1 MAERNGKTRPFT
13 AVNYSAAKLAREKQR
28 REYEQQKKEKLIFA
42 LFVVIILVMI
52 LFAIL
57 IFRKVLGNDEPVLM
71 DNDTEIGTQAP
82 EETQGDTE
90 KTVSGAYN
98 EVMIEKSDLYAG
110 HLLLIDDS
118 HPYRAN
124 AALDLTDIYGSRTK
138 FDKPEHKNGFVYSYY
153 TAGSEGKLESE
164 ALAALNA
171 MADAFYQQT
180 GNNDLYIHTPSS
192 AYNSAAT
199 DEHATGRA
207 FDLSVYT
214 ASGVRYQLDD
224 PAISSDFNWVKENYY
239 KYGFIRR
246 YPEHKAAITGV
257 ANEPYHFLYVG
268 TAHAYYMYEH
278 DLCLEEY
285 LELLRTKHTFK
296 NGGED
301 NLVFTTDSGERYEV
315 YFVSADGDMIN
326 LPVPTSFEAC
336 SYSGDN
342 ANGFVVTVKYGAL
355 YE

>member
-124 AALDLTDIYGSRTK
+124 AALDLTDIYSSRQK
-138 FDKPEHKNGFVYSYY
+138 HDNPASSKGYVYSVYPADM
-153 TAGSEGKLESE
+153 TVLMERE
-164 ALAALNA
+164 ALTALNA
-171 MADAFYQQT
+171 LTDAFYTAT
-180 GNNDLYIHTPSS
+180 GNYDLFVRPNA
-192 AYNSAAT
+192 AYVENAL

-207 FDLSVYT
+207 VNLSGWLGGDVYY
-214 ASGVRYQLDD
+214 SLED
-224 PAISSDFNWVKENYY
+224 PTYSANFTWIQENCY

-301 NLVFTTDSGERYEV
+301 NLVFTTDNGERYEV